1 VTLLTCHILSF
12 PLTLY
17 QIATCHTGAS
27 NGRGPR
33 CANWL
38 QDYINDVSKFGR
50 KTAVQV
56 RILKGGIKGWVRE
69 FEGSM
74 MDGFE
79 EKYWE
84 QFKDQ
89 GKAEQK

>member
-1 VTLLTCHILSF
+1 M
-12 PLTLY
+12 
-17 QIATCHTGAS
+17 
-27 NGRGPR
+27 
-33 CANWL
+33 

-50 KTAVQV
+50 RSALRV

-69 FEGSM
+69 YEGSM
-74 MDGFE
+74 MDGLQ

-89 GKAEQK
+89 AKAENK